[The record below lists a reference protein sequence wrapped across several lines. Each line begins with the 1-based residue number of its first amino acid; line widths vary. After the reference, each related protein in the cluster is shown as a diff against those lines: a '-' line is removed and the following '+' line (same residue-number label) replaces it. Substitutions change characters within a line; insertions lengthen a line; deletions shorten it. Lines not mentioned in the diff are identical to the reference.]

1 MRFHLV
7 YSGPLSASGNK
18 SKPEEVATIPDK
30 LHSQLKF
37 LWQNSNTLWRLRHTA
52 RVPGEQE
59 GEKFGSA
66 QPQSPLYIRWEYSA
80 YEPLLPGWVDL
91 CEPLP
96 HHGRSYI
103 PLIRSSLDL
112 NCHLD
117 ILFLRQFAKVLEDI
131 RKVQIFKY
139 RITHCMSGTKGR
151 SGGAREG
158 SGPKPKPKSDVVD
171 ALSLKPRGHPVGV
184 PGGGHDGRQPGAVD
198 KQLNPARIIPMADK
212 WNFAE
217 TALSHAERML
227 EILVNL
233 AETAQSEGVRMT
245 AADKVIDRAIG
256 KAPQH
261 FDISAKR
268 HTDIVYRSAEELRA
282 FILYLNI

>member
-18 SKPEEVATIPDK
+18 SKPEEVATIRDK

-117 ILFLRQFAKVLEDI
+117 ILFLRQED
-131 RKVQIFKY
+131 
-139 RITHCMSGTKGR
+139 
-151 SGGAREG
+151 
-158 SGPKPKPKSDVVD
+158 
-171 ALSLKPRGHPVGV
+171 
-184 PGGGHDGRQPGAVD
+184 PGALILQGGDVD
-198 KQLNPARIIPMADK
+198 NRIKTSI
-212 WNFAE
+212 
-217 TALSHAERML
+217 
-227 EILVNL
+227 
-233 AETAQSEGVRMT
+233 
-245 AADKVIDRAIG
+245 
-256 KAPQH
+256 
-261 FDISAKR
+261 
-268 HTDIVYRSAEELRA
+268 
-282 FILYLNI
+282 